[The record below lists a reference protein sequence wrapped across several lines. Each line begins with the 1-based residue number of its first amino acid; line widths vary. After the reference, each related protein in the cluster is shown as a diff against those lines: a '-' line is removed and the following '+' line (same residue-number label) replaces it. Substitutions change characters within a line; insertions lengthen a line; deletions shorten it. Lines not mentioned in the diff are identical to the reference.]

1 MKKKIVFIPLGNQV
15 SLIPVIMEEEKT
27 AGGLYL
33 PEQSKGKAIEN
44 EGIVDKIGADVTKVK
59 VGDKVLYTTFMGKLV
74 GTMTDIRVLV
84 SEPNLL
90 AVIEEVDEPEV

>member
-15 SLIPVIMEEEKT
+15 SLIPMVMEEEKT

-44 EGIVDKIGADVTKVK
+44 EGIVDKIGTEVTKVK
-59 VGDKVLYTTFMGKLV
+59 VGDKVLYTTFTGKLV
-74 GTMTDIRVLV
+74 GTLTDIRVLV

-90 AVIEEVDEPEV
+90 AIINEVEDSEI